1 MGQRLGQHFLHDQN
15 ILKRI
20 ASAVAPLD
28 GAQLVEIGPGRGA
41 LTEHLLPYAPR
52 LAAIELD
59 SHLAEGLRTRFP
71 TVQLI
76 EGDALSVDLAQWGP
90 VTICGNLPYY
100 VTSPILDRVLALGPL
115 LRSAVFLVQKEVAD
129 RLVARTGSRDYGYLT
144 VRTQVSADVEM
155 LFRVPPSAFRP
166 PPKVES
172 AVVRLTPRQQP
183 VVDDVASFVA
193 FAGAC
198 FRQKRKMLRNNLSSL
213 YGDRILATGKAQLRA
228 EQLTV
233 GELVEL
239 WRALR
244 AL

>member
-59 SHLAEGLRTRFP
+59 SRLAEVLRTRFP
-71 TVQLI
+71 TLQLV
-76 EGDALSVDLAQWGP
+76 EGDALSVDLSQWGP

-115 LRSAVFLVQKEVAD
+115 LRSAVFLIQKEVAD

-155 LFRVPPSAFRP
+155 LFRVGPSAFRP

-172 AVVRLTPRQQP
+172 AVVRLTPRPQP
-183 VVDDVASFVA
+183 LVDDVASFVA

-198 FRQKRKMLRNNLSSL
+198 FRQKRKMLRNNLSGL

-228 EQLTV
+228 EQLTLE
-233 GELVEL
+233 ELAEL

-244 AL
+244 AV